1 MTRADIER
9 LSQEYPV
16 GEPREGRLA
25 RALEVDIPVWR
36 QLGDEI
42 LGDLDEHVFGVG
54 WWAPGP
60 GTSRRILISDH
71 LCNCVRSVETNLI
84 EARLDLIEATDFWER
99 ESDFHARAVSINTDG
114 RLQVELPERRR
125 PLDEI
130 TAAMGILHTLGFI
143 RAIAGALDC
152 FGASVV
158 GVVALRTNLLRADL
172 DSARRTLAA
181 VAGAGAAER
190 LQGQFGAE
198 LEALIGRGGPPGWFR
213 WVMDLRNTLI
223 HRGRRLQMP
232 ELRPVPS
239 GIVGLDGRPFIRTDV
254 IHQLPRDPGRSDVE
268 MFLDAA
274 HAPVLTESAA
284 TTLRGVLE
292 NSLQLIGEGGG
303 LLHDVWRA
311 RRSNPALLPQPREQW
326 PAGPAR
332 VTADFEGYAPGSMPY
347 NPAQLRSDATLVRR
361 MEASSLGDAA
371 REAWAGFD

>member
-16 GEPREGRLA
+16 RDSRRGRLA
-25 RALEVDIPVWR
+25 RALQVDIPVWR

-42 LGDLDEHVFGVG
+42 LGDFDKHVFGVG

-84 EARLDLIEATDFWER
+84 EARLHLIEAMDFWER
-99 ESDFHARAVSINTDG
+99 ESDFHARAVSMNVDG
-114 RLQVELPERRR
+114 TLKVELPERRR

-130 TAAMGILHTLGFI
+130 MSAMGVLHTIGFI

-158 GVVALRTNLLRADL
+158 GVMALRTSLLRADL

-181 VAGAGAAER
+181 VAGSGAGEQ
-190 LQGQFGAE
+190 LQHQF
-198 LEALIGRGGPPGWFR
+198 EANLGVLIGRVGPPGWFR
-213 WVMDLRNTLI
+213 WVIDLRNTLI
-223 HRGRRLQMP
+223 HRGRRLQMS

-239 GIVGLDGRPFIRTDV
+239 GIVDRDGRPVIRTDV

-274 HAPVLTESAA
+274 QSPVLTESAA
-284 TTLRGVLE
+284 ITLLGLLE
-292 NSLQLIGEGGG
+292 GTLQLVGQGGG
-303 LLHDVWRA
+303 LLHDVWLA

-326 PAGPAR
+326 PEGPSAVAAG
-332 VTADFEGYAPGSMPY
+332 FEGYAPGSMPY
-347 NPAQLRSDATLVRR
+347 NPTQLRADATLVHR
-361 MEASSLGDAA
+361 MMAASLGDGA
-371 REAWAGFD
+371 RGAWADFD